1 MKIVKT
7 ILRNRIGDEFMSHCI
22 ICFVE
27 QGFLA
32 TIPIKDIIVRF
43 NTTRTV
49 TVELNAYFVFVTIC
63 ECPLSHIILS
73 ILRFCMVLYFT
84 KSVL

>member
-27 QGFLA
+27 QRFLA
-32 TIPIKDIIVRF
+32 TIPIEDVIVRF
-43 NTTRTV
+43 NTMEDR
-49 TVELNAYFVFVTIC
+49 NRRGWPYD
-63 ECPLSHIILS
+63 
-73 ILRFCMVLYFT
+73 
-84 KSVL
+84 

>member
-7 ILRNRIGDEFMSHCI
+7 ILRNRIRNGLMNDCI

-32 TIPIKDIIVRF
+32 TIPIDDVIVCFHKMEDRSRRG
-43 NTTRTV
+43 T
-49 TVELNAYFVFVTIC
+49 L
-63 ECPLSHIILS
+63 
-73 ILRFCMVLYFT
+73 
-84 KSVL
+84 